1 MLIWDHTAE
10 KPLWHYPTYAL
21 KMQDIRF
28 NVDRSR
34 LAVGV
39 SYGWEHSK
47 DAPLTLFGGGCG
59 CGELPATVWVS
70 MRRSKVRGRGDGKR
84 GDGERRGGQR

>member
-1 MLIWDHTAE
+1 MSIWDHTAK
-10 KPLWHYPTYAL
+10 KPLRHYPTYAL
-21 KMQDIRF
+21 EMQDIRF
-28 NVDRSR
+28 NVDGPQ

-59 CGELPATVWVS
+59 CG
-70 MRRSKVRGRGDGKR
+70 DGV
-84 GDGERRGGQR
+84 GE